1 MVLSNHTRKII
12 IDTKY
17 YEDPIPINN
26 YGQKKFISENLFQI
40 FSYMK
45 NTGITEH
52 QNLEGILLYAA
63 VDEDFDHQY
72 RKDGNKIS
80 VKSINL
86 NQDFE
91 GIKTDLKRVIA

>member
-1 MVLSNHTRKII
+1 
-12 IDTKY
+12 
-17 YEDPIPINN
+17 
-26 YGQKKFISENLFQI
+26 
-40 FSYMK
+40 MK
-45 NTGITEH
+45 NIGITEN

-86 NQDFE
+86 NQGFE
-91 GIKTDLKRVIA
+91 EIKKDLINVIA